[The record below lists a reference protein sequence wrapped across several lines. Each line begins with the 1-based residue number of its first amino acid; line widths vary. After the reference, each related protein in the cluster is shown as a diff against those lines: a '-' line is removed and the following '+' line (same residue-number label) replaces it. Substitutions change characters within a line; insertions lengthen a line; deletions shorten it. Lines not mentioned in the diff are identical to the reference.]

1 MDAAIWDLVSLQD
14 IPDLVVS
21 IFILGGMFK
30 LGDIVLKKITSAR
43 ENADTDAVAVTTL
56 EKVLTTVVNEGGRK
70 EAKLE
75 LLETRVSK
83 LEERE
88 RHMLT
93 RAAVHE
99 AWDQMAFQFLV
110 QHDPNHPPP
119 PSLYDREL
127 FLRHDNAPTHKPE
140 ESISTEGESR

>member
-1 MDAAIWDLVSLQD
+1 MEPIWESINFDNV
-14 IPDLVVS
+14 PDLVLS
-21 IFILGGMFK
+21 IFILGGLFK
-30 LGDIVLKKITSAR
+30 IGDIALKKITSKR

-70 EAKLE
+70 DARLE
-75 LLETRVSK
+75 LLETRVGK

-99 AWDQMAFQFLV
+99 AWDQMAFQMLV
-110 QHDPNHPPP
+110 SIKEDHPPP
-119 PSLYDREL
+119 PPLYDREL
-127 FLRHDNAPTHKPE
+127 WSRHDNAPTHRAE
-140 ESISTEGESR
+140 DSTIEGSERD